1 MHFAFVVF
9 GLAFGEGDFTFNKMA
24 FPVHR
29 SADAGVTFLLH
40 GGKNIRQ
47 LAIFPVGA
55 DGETVDDVLLA
66 RHEPVASNQTVALDT
81 GLKRCGPISV
91 WLQFAD
97 GEEVSA
103 KTDLCRNNHLIAHD

>member
-1 MHFAFVVF
+1 MRAAVLIAL
-9 GLAFGEGDFTFNKMA
+9 LA
-24 FPVHR
+24 
-29 SADAGVTFLLH
+29 AGPALAQDPLVLFL
-40 GGKNIRQ
+40 KNDSDRMIRQ

-55 DGETVDDVLLA
+55 DGETVDNVLLA

-81 GLKRCGPISV
+81 GLTRCGPISV